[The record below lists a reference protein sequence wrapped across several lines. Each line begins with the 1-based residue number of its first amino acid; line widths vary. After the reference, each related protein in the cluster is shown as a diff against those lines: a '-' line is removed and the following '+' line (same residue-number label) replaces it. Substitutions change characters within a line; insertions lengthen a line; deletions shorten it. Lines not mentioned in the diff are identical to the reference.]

1 MVIILMGVSGCGK
14 STIGELLS
22 KELNL
27 PFYDADDFHPKSNV
41 EKMKRGEALD
51 DADRAPWL
59 NLLAHK
65 IVEWNGSGGAVLACS
80 ALKQSYRE
88 QLSRSVDDN
97 HQPREEKN
105 VLFIYLKGS
114 KEVISGR
121 LSAREGHYMPPKLLD
136 SQFNDLEEPTE
147 ALTVKVDQNP
157 MAVMNEIQIKLN
169 KYNGHSARQ

>member
-41 EKMKRGEALD
+41 EKMKRGEALN

-65 IVEWNGSGGAVLACS
+65 ITEWNQNDGAVLACS

-88 QLSRSVDDN
+88 QLNRPVNGN
-97 HQPREEKN
+97 HQQEKEKS

-136 SQFNDLEEPTE
+136 SQFNDLEEPTD
-147 ALTVKVDQNP
+147 ALTVNIDQNP
-157 MAVMNEIQIKLN
+157 TAIFNEIQTKLN
-169 KYNGHSARQ
+169 TYNGHAARQ